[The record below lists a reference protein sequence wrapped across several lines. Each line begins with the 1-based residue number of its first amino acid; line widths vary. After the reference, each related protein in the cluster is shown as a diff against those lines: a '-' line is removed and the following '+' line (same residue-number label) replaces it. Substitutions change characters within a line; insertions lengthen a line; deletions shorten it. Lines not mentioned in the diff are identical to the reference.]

1 MILQFIFSML
11 ATLSLAVLFG
21 APKRELPLC
30 GLTGGIG
37 WLVYLLCL
45 KYNGNTIF
53 ANLIA
58 TLTLTIISRTFA
70 AIRKNP
76 VTVYLISGILPLVP
90 GAGIYYMSYYFIMN
104 NMAECSHAGMNTV
117 KVAGAIVL
125 GIVFGCALPQSW
137 FNHLG
142 CVGRNRRQR
151 QGR

>member
-1 MILQFIFSML
+1 MILQFIISIF
-11 ATLSLAVLFG
+11 ATLSFAVLFG
-21 APKRELPLC
+21 APKKELPLC
-30 GLTGGIG
+30 GITGGIG

-45 KYNGNTIF
+45 EYNGSTTF

-58 TLTLTIISRTFA
+58 TLALTIISRTIA

-104 NMAECSHAGMNTV
+104 EMAECSRAGMETV

-137 FNHLG
+137 FNGLG
-142 CVGRNRRQR
+142 RWNRSRRRIRNS
-151 QGR
+151 